1 VLGLPGG
8 QGDDGGGGRGGVVGN
23 STGMEVCGAKT
34 VLEFLD
40 QRGALPHTFG
50 TDRSPSV
57 R

>member
-1 VLGLPGG
+1 MMDPK
-8 QGDDGGGGRGGVVGN
+8 VGN

-34 VLEFLD
+34 VLEFLGE
-40 QRGALPHTFG
+40 RNCLPDVFG

>member
-1 VLGLPGG
+1 MEL
-8 QGDDGGGGRGGVVGN
+8 QVGN

-34 VLEFLD
+34 VLEFLAE
-40 QRGALPHTFG
+40 RGCLPDTFG